1 MRPDGRRR
9 VAVVLAC
16 HHARDASPP
25 GVASAAFGRACLI
38 DTYEVAAD
46 LVGVA
51 AALCGP
57 QELDE
62 LLWPDSRRY
71 DPAAVPDLVQAVD
84 ADELVLVPAD
94 APDLPGLV
102 LAKVFQGL
110 ARSDVVVAPE
120 RAGPGCVALGLRLP
134 LPAWVPV
141 DDLDLDLDPR
151 SRLRSSAP
159 RPGLVTLAPAWH
171 RLRGAAAVH
180 RLDPAL
186 EGWEETRALLGGA
199 GPR

>member
-1 MRPDGRRR
+1 M
-9 VAVVLAC
+9 VLAR

-25 GVASAAFGRACLI
+25 GVAAAAFERACLI

-51 AALCGP
+51 VALCGP
-57 QELDE
+57 EELDDV
-62 LLWPDSRRY
+62 LWPDSRRY
-71 DPAAVPDLVQAVD
+71 DPAAVPGLVQAVD

-102 LAKVFQGL
+102 LAKVFQAL

-120 RAGPGCVALGLRLP
+120 RDGPGCVALGLRLP
-134 LPAWVPV
+134 SPAWVPL
-141 DDLDLDLDPR
+141 DELDLNLDPR
-151 SRLRSSAP
+151 SRLRSTAP
-159 RPGLVTLAPAWH
+159 RSGLVALAPAWH
-171 RLRGAAAVH
+171 RLRGSAAVH

-186 EGWEETRALLGGA
+186 EGWEETRALLGGV